1 MGIYKANADK
11 FIEICKYFS
20 RAKTVR
26 ECFLLKNIERD
37 LKDLYNKFSTV
48 EKSMQGLLDT
58 KLHNFK
64 RLYFLSNDDLF
75 ELMGNSSDEK
85 VVNFHLCKL
94 FSGYRK
100 TGNKWGRTDR
110 RIPIDGA
117 KSTAIKKIDCVYD
130 SLSEH
135 TEKLSLNSYVEVSS
149 MIETWMN
156 ELEKRMKDTL
166 ESR

>member
-1 MGIYKANADK
+1 MGIYKANTDK

-100 TGNKWGRTDR
+100 TGNK
-110 RIPIDGA
+110 
-117 KSTAIKKIDCVYD
+117 
-130 SLSEH
+130 
-135 TEKLSLNSYVEVSS
+135 
-149 MIETWMN
+149 
-156 ELEKRMKDTL
+156 
-166 ESR
+166 